1 MNISATLNCQNIIR
15 ERLNDNKLVYNFGLG
30 ANPIKQPEFFIDTIK
45 EYAHCKNY
53 TSSEGVSELN
63 DILLNIYSKNNYA
76 NKVLVGNGLKEL
88 IFVIQSAFK
97 GKIFHITPSWIS
109 YKEQIVLLDKES
121 DLIEI
126 ETDMENNYRINLDL
140 LEQKLEENKD
150 HDKLLIYNNPNN
162 PTGLIYSDK
171 ETETISKLLRK
182 YNCVVFADEIYMN
195 LTYNGRIKSISE
207 YIPDLTIIGSSIS
220 KDLGCGGYRLGWL
233 IFPKEQTILFNKC
246 NSYCSSIYSCA
257 SVPIQYATYEMLK
270 NKELFNN
277 HCELSIK
284 IYKYISGEICDILQK
299 SKIKFIL
306 PNSSWYIFLN
316 FSEYKTQLLNKNVY
330 NSYELSELLISKIG
344 IISVPGQNFNINEL
358 CLRFSLID
366 FKINDMNNLI
376 IENIDITKMKEGIY
390 KLLELLESL

>member
-63 DILLNIYSKNNYA
+63 DILLNIHSKNNYA

-88 IFVIQSAFK
+88 IFVIQSVFK

-195 LTYNGRIKSISE
+195 LTYHGRIKSISE

-270 NKELFNN
+270 NRELFNN

-299 SKIKFIL
+299 SKIKFIS

-316 FSEYKTQLLNKNVY
+316 FSEYKTQLLNKNVH

>member
-63 DILLNIYSKNNYA
+63 NILLNIYSKNNYA

-121 DLIEI
+121 NLIEI
-126 ETDMENNYRINLDL
+126 ETNIENNYRINLDL

-150 HDKLLIYNNPNN
+150 DDKLFIFNNPNN
-162 PTGLIYSDK
+162 PTGLIYSDE
-171 ETETISKLLRK
+171 ETENISKLLKK
-182 YNCVVFADEIYMN
+182 YNCIVLADEIYMN
-195 LTYNGRIKSISE
+195 LTYHGKIKSISE
-207 YIPDLTIIGSSIS
+207 YIPELTIIGSSIS

-270 NKELFNN
+270 NRELFNN

-284 IYKYISGEICDILQK
+284 IYRHISEEICNILK
-299 SKIKFIL
+299 DSKLKFIH

-316 FSEYKTQLLNKNVY
+316 FSEYKTKLLNKDVH
-330 NSYELSELLISKIG
+330 NSYELSELLINEIG
-344 IISVPGQNFNINEL
+344 IISVPGQNFNIDEL

-366 FKINDMNNLI
+366 FKIVDMNNLI
-376 IENIDITKMKEGIY
+376 VEDINIIKMKEGIY
-390 KLLELLESL
+390 KLLELLDSI